1 MSEEKVKV
9 LRGFDN
15 QGEFVVP
22 GQSIT
27 VSSVRA
33 QQLQLNGLV
42 ERIAIQQKAAQVP
55 KNKMNPRPSNKTKAP
70 AK

>member
-1 MSEEKVKV
+1 MAEEKVKV

-15 QGEFVVP
+15 QGAFVVP

-33 QQLQLNGLV
+33 EQLELNGLV
-42 ERIAIQQKAAQVP
+42 DRLSRQQKANQDPA
-55 KNKMNPRPSNKTKAP
+55 NKMSPRPSNKTKAP